1 MHNPEVKTCAKG
13 DDVMRR
19 ISWMLAMVLVLS
31 ALLAACGKK
40 DAAAVVKDLN
50 EVVGE
55 MESYQGAGVMTLH
68 TGETPQQYKVEVW
81 HQKPS
86 YYRIA
91 LTNAKKDVTQIVLR
105 NDEGVFVL
113 TPSQNKSFR
122 FQSDWPDNQGQV
134 YLYETLIR
142 SITGDK
148 TRQFAD
154 EKESYVFDVA
164 ANYNTHALVRQK
176 IWLNKSDYAPKQV
189 EVSDSN
195 ANVVVDVKFDSFK
208 FGADFGKDAFDMQRN
223 MTAATEEGNKTG
235 TGTDAGAAPAEKTDD
250 AGAQQPANPQTP
262 DADGAVTDGQSG
274 VSDGTKPPGT
284 ENHEGSAG
292 ATSEQGSE
300 EPTSAAPK
308 ESDSFGVIQP
318 TYAPEGVKL
327 KDDQILEEAGDYSV
341 LLRYEGTYNYTIF
354 EARPQDRAVSL
365 APSRLVDLGFTAG
378 MISGDALQTLTW
390 TVDGVEYRITSADL
404 PENEMVRIATSIQ
417 EESGK

>member
-1 MHNPEVKTCAKG
+1 
-13 DDVMRR
+13 MRR

-31 ALLAACGKK
+31 VLLAACGKK

-68 TGETPQQYKVEVW
+68 TGDTPQQYKVEVW

-122 FQSDWPDNQGQV
+122 FQSNWPDNQGQV

-142 SITGDK
+142 SITGDT

-208 FGADFGKDAFDMQRN
+208 FGAAFEKDAFDMQRN
-223 MTAATEEGNKTG
+223 MTANTEEGGKTG
-235 TGTDAGAAPAEKTDD
+235 TDSGVAPAEQTGNEGGKE
-250 AGAQQPANPQTP
+250 PANPQTAP
-262 DADGAVTDGQSG
+262 EPDGAVTDGQSG
-274 VSDGTKPPGT
+274 VGGGT
-284 ENHEGSAG
+284 EQQGTEGA
-292 ATSEQGSE
+292 ATGQEGE
-300 EPTSAAPK
+300 EPTLAEPEGA
-308 ESDSFGVIQP
+308 DSFGVIQP
-318 TYAPEGVKL
+318 TYAPEGVQL

-341 LLRYEGTYNYTIF
+341 MLRYEGTYNYTIF

-365 APSRLVDLGFTAG
+365 APSSVVDLGFTLG

-390 TVDGVEYRITSADL
+390 MTDGIEYRITSADL
-404 PENEMVRIATSIQ
+404 PQNEMVRIATSMQ

>member
-1 MHNPEVKTCAKG
+1 
-13 DDVMRR
+13 MRR

-68 TGETPQQYKVEVW
+68 TGDAPQQYKVEVW

-122 FQSDWPDNQGQV
+122 FQSNWPDNQGQV

-142 SITGDK
+142 SITGDT

-208 FGADFGKDAFDMQRN
+208 FGTEFEKDAFDMQRN
-223 MTAATEEGNKTG
+223 MTAATEEGGKTG
-235 TGTDAGAAPAEKTDD
+235 TDSGVTPVEQTGNEGSKE
-250 AGAQQPANPQTP
+250 PANPQTAP
-262 DADGAVTDGQSG
+262 EPDGAVTDGQTG
-274 VSDGTKPPGT
+274 VGGNTEQQGT
-284 ENHEGSAG
+284 EGAATGQEG
-292 ATSEQGSE
+292 E
-300 EPTSAAPK
+300 EPTLAEP
-308 ESDSFGVIQP
+308 EGSDSFGVIQP
-318 TYAPEGVKL
+318 TYAPEGVQL
-327 KDDQILEEAGDYSV
+327 KDDQILEEAEDYSV
-341 LLRYEGTYNYTIF
+341 MLRYEGTYNYTIF

-365 APSRLVDLGFTAG
+365 APSSVVDLGFTLG
-378 MISGDALQTLTW
+378 MISGDALKTLTW
-390 TVDGVEYRITSADL
+390 MTDGIEYRITSADL
-404 PENEMVRIATSIQ
+404 PQNEMVRIATSMQ

>member
-1 MHNPEVKTCAKG
+1 
-13 DDVMRR
+13 MRR

-31 ALLAACGKK
+31 VLLAACGKK

-68 TGETPQQYKVEVW
+68 TGDTPQQYKVEVW

-122 FQSDWPDNQGQV
+122 FQSNWPDNQGQV

-142 SITGDK
+142 SITGDT

-208 FGADFGKDAFDMQRN
+208 FGTEFEKDAFDMQRN
-223 MTAATEEGNKTG
+223 MTAATEEGGKTG
-235 TGTDAGAAPAEKTDD
+235 TDSGVTPVEQTGNEGGKE
-250 AGAQQPANPQTP
+250 PANPQTAP
-262 DADGAVTDGQSG
+262 EPDGAVTDGQTG
-274 VSDGTKPPGT
+274 VGGDTEQQGT
-284 ENHEGSAG
+284 EGAATGQEG
-292 ATSEQGSE
+292 E
-300 EPTSAAPK
+300 EPTLAEP
-308 ESDSFGVIQP
+308 EGSDSFGVIQP
-318 TYAPEGVKL
+318 TYAPEGVQL

-341 LLRYEGTYNYTIF
+341 MLRYEGMYNYTIF

-365 APSRLVDLGFTAG
+365 APSSVVDLGFTLG
-378 MISGDALQTLTW
+378 MISGDALKTLTW
-390 TVDGVEYRITSADL
+390 MTDGIEYRITSADL
-404 PENEMVRIATSIQ
+404 PQNEMVRIATSMQ

>member
-1 MHNPEVKTCAKG
+1 
-13 DDVMRR
+13 MRR

-68 TGETPQQYKVEVW
+68 TGDTPQQYKVEVW

-122 FQSDWPDNQGQV
+122 FQSNWPDNQGQV

-142 SITGDK
+142 SITGDT

-208 FGADFGKDAFDMQRN
+208 FGTEFEKDAFDMQRN
-223 MTAATEEGNKTG
+223 MSAATEEGGKTG
-235 TGTDAGAAPAEKTDD
+235 TDSGVTPAEQTGNEGGKE
-250 AGAQQPANPQTP
+250 PANPQTAP
-262 DADGAVTDGQSG
+262 EPDGAVTDGQTG
-274 VSDGTKPPGT
+274 VGGDTEQQGT
-284 ENHEGSAG
+284 EGAATGQEG
-292 ATSEQGSE
+292 E
-300 EPTSAAPK
+300 EPTLAEP
-308 ESDSFGVIQP
+308 EGSDSFGVIQP
-318 TYAPEGVKL
+318 TYAPEGVQL

-341 LLRYEGTYNYTIF
+341 MLRYEGIYNYTIF

-365 APSRLVDLGFTAG
+365 APSSVVDLGFTLG
-378 MISGDALQTLTW
+378 MISGDALKTLTW
-390 TVDGVEYRITSADL
+390 MTDGIEYRITSADL
-404 PENEMVRIATSIQ
+404 PQNEMVRIATSMQ

>member
-1 MHNPEVKTCAKG
+1 
-13 DDVMRR
+13 MRR

-31 ALLAACGKK
+31 VLLAACGKK

-68 TGETPQQYKVEVW
+68 TGDTPQQYKVEVW

-122 FQSDWPDNQGQV
+122 FQSNWPDNQGQV

-142 SITGDK
+142 SITGDT

-208 FGADFGKDAFDMQRN
+208 FGTEFEKDAFDMQRN
-223 MTAATEEGNKTG
+223 MTAATEEGGKTG
-235 TGTDAGAAPAEKTDD
+235 TDSVVTPVEQTGNEGGKE
-250 AGAQQPANPQTP
+250 PANPQTAP
-262 DADGAVTDGQSG
+262 EPDGAVTDGQTG
-274 VSDGTKPPGT
+274 IGGDTEQQGT
-284 ENHEGSAG
+284 EGAATGQEG
-292 ATSEQGSE
+292 E
-300 EPTSAAPK
+300 EPTLAEPEGA
-308 ESDSFGVIQP
+308 DSFGVIQP
-318 TYAPEGVKL
+318 TYAPEGVQL

-341 LLRYEGTYNYTIF
+341 MLRYEGTYNYTIF

-365 APSRLVDLGFTAG
+365 APSSVVDLGFTLG
-378 MISGDALQTLTW
+378 MISGDALKTLTW
-390 TVDGVEYRITSADL
+390 MTDGIEYRITSADL
-404 PENEMVRIATSIQ
+404 PQNEMARIATSMQ

>member
-1 MHNPEVKTCAKG
+1 
-13 DDVMRR
+13 MRR

-55 MESYQGAGVMTLH
+55 MESYQGTGVMTLH
-68 TGETPQQYKVEVW
+68 TGDAPQQYKVEVW

-122 FQSDWPDNQGQV
+122 FQSNWPDNQGQV

-142 SITGDK
+142 SITGDT

-208 FGADFGKDAFDMQRN
+208 FGAAFEKDAFDMQRN
-223 MTAATEEGNKTG
+223 MTAATEEGG
-235 TGTDAGAAPAEKTDD
+235 QTGTDSGVAPAEQTGNEGGKE
-250 AGAQQPANPQTP
+250 PANPQTAP
-262 DADGAVTDGQSG
+262 EPDGAVTDGQSG
-274 VSDGTKPPGT
+274 IGGDTEQQGT
-284 ENHEGSAG
+284 EGAATGQEG
-292 ATSEQGSE
+292 E
-300 EPTSAAPK
+300 EPTLAEPEGA
-308 ESDSFGVIQP
+308 DSFGVIQP
-318 TYAPEGVKL
+318 TYAPEGVQL

-341 LLRYEGTYNYTIF
+341 MLRYEGTYNYTIF

-365 APSRLVDLGFTAG
+365 APSRVLDLGFT
-378 MISGDALQTLTW
+378 
-390 TVDGVEYRITSADL
+390 
-404 PENEMVRIATSIQ
+404 
-417 EESGK
+417 

>member
-1 MHNPEVKTCAKG
+1 
-13 DDVMRR
+13 MRR

-31 ALLAACGKK
+31 TLLAACGKK

-68 TGETPQQYKVEVW
+68 TGDTPQQYKVEVW

-122 FQSDWPDNQGQV
+122 FQSNWPDNQGQV

-142 SITGDK
+142 SITGDS

-208 FGADFGKDAFDMQRN
+208 FGTEFEKDAFDMQRN
-223 MTAATEEGNKTG
+223 MTAATENGGKV
-235 TGTDAGAAPAEKTDD
+235 GTDSGAAPAGEGKETT
-250 AGAQQPANPQTP
+250 NPQAATEEGSASNP
-262 DADGAVTDGQSG
+262 SGTVSDGQTG
-274 VSDGTKPPGT
+274 VSDNA
-284 ENHEGSAG
+284 EQ
-292 ATSEQGSE
+292 QGSEDPASGKGTE
-300 EPTSAAPK
+300 EPTSAEP
-308 ESDSFGVIQP
+308 EGTGSFGVIQP

-327 KDDQILEEAGDYSV
+327 KDDQIVEGSGDYSV
-341 LLRYEGTYNYTIF
+341 MLRYEGTYNYTIF

-365 APSRLVDLGFTAG
+365 APSRVLDLGFTLG

-390 TVDGVEYRITSADL
+390 MSDGVEYRITSADL
-404 PENEMVRIATSIQ
+404 PDNEMIQIATSMQ

>member
-1 MHNPEVKTCAKG
+1 
-13 DDVMRR
+13 MRR

-68 TGETPQQYKVEVW
+68 TGDTPQQYKVEVW

-122 FQSDWPDNQGQV
+122 FQSNWPDNQGQV

-142 SITGDK
+142 SITGDT

-208 FGADFGKDAFDMQRN
+208 FGAEFGKDAFDMQRN
-223 MTAATEEGNKTG
+223 MTAGTEGNS
-235 TGTDAGAAPAEKTDD
+235 GTDTTNPAEQ
-250 AGAQQPANPQTP
+250 AGENGTKEPASSETAPGQEPTTGS
-262 DADGAVTDGQSG
+262 AEGVTDGQTGVNENPEQQAAQDPASG
-274 VSDGTKPPGT
+274 EPGT
-284 ENHEGSAG
+284 E
-292 ATSEQGSE
+292 
-300 EPTSAAPK
+300 EPTMTEPEGAG
-308 ESDSFGVIQP
+308 SFGVIEP

-327 KDDQILEEAGDYSV
+327 KDDQIVEESGDYSV
-341 LLRYEGTYNYTIF
+341 MLRYEGTYNYTIF

-365 APSRLVDLGFTAG
+365 APSRVVDLGFTLG

-390 TVDGVEYRITSADL
+390 MTDGIEYRITSADL
-404 PENEMVRIATSIQ
+404 PESEMVQIATSMQ
-417 EESGK
+417 EQSGK

>member
-1 MHNPEVKTCAKG
+1 
-13 DDVMRR
+13 
-19 ISWMLAMVLVLS
+19 MVLVLS

-55 MESYQGAGVMTLH
+55 MESYQGVGVMTLH
-68 TGETPQQYKVEVW
+68 TGDTPQQYKVEVW

-122 FQSDWPDNQGQV
+122 FQSNWPDNQGQV

-142 SITGDK
+142 SITGDT

-208 FGADFGKDAFDMQRN
+208 FGTEFEKDAFDMQRN
-223 MTAATEEGNKTG
+223 MSAATEEGGKTG
-235 TGTDAGAAPAEKTDD
+235 TDSGVTPAEQTGNEGGKE
-250 AGAQQPANPQTP
+250 PANPQTAP
-262 DADGAVTDGQSG
+262 EPDGAVTDGQTG
-274 VSDGTKPPGT
+274 VGGDTEQQGT
-284 ENHEGSAG
+284 EGAATGQEG
-292 ATSEQGSE
+292 E
-300 EPTSAAPK
+300 EPTLAEP
-308 ESDSFGVIQP
+308 EGSDSFGVIQP
-318 TYAPEGVKL
+318 TYAPEGVQL

-341 LLRYEGTYNYTIF
+341 MLRYEGIYNYTIF

-365 APSRLVDLGFTAG
+365 APSSVVDLGFTLG
-378 MISGDALQTLTW
+378 MISGDALKTLTW
-390 TVDGVEYRITSADL
+390 MTDGIEYRITSADL
-404 PENEMVRIATSIQ
+404 PQNEMVRIATSMQ

>member
-1 MHNPEVKTCAKG
+1 
-13 DDVMRR
+13 MRR

-68 TGETPQQYKVEVW
+68 TGDTPQQYKVEVW

-122 FQSDWPDNQGQV
+122 FQSNWPDNQGQV

-142 SITGDK
+142 SITGDT

-208 FGADFGKDAFDMQRN
+208 FGTEFEKDAFDMQRN
-223 MTAATEEGNKTG
+223 MTAATEEGGKTG
-235 TGTDAGAAPAEKTDD
+235 TDSGVTPVEQTGNEGGKE
-250 AGAQQPANPQTP
+250 PANPQTAP
-262 DADGAVTDGQSG
+262 EPDGAVTDGQTG
-274 VSDGTKPPGT
+274 VGGDTEQQGT
-284 ENHEGSAG
+284 EGAATGQEG
-292 ATSEQGSE
+292 E
-300 EPTSAAPK
+300 EPTLAEPEDA
-308 ESDSFGVIQP
+308 DSFGVIQP
-318 TYAPEGVKL
+318 TYAPEGVQL

-341 LLRYEGTYNYTIF
+341 MLRYEGTYNYTIF

-365 APSRLVDLGFTAG
+365 APSSVVDLGFTLG

-390 TVDGVEYRITSADL
+390 MTDGIEYRITSADL
-404 PENEMVRIATSIQ
+404 PQNEMVRIATSMQ

>member
-1 MHNPEVKTCAKG
+1 
-13 DDVMRR
+13 
-19 ISWMLAMVLVLS
+19 MVLVLS
-31 ALLAACGKK
+31 TLLAACGKK

-68 TGETPQQYKVEVW
+68 TGDTPQQYKVEVW

-122 FQSDWPDNQGQV
+122 FQSNWPDNQGQV

-142 SITGDK
+142 SITGDS

-208 FGADFGKDAFDMQRN
+208 FGTEFEKDAFDMQRN
-223 MTAATEEGNKTG
+223 MTAATENGGKV
-235 TGTDAGAAPAEKTDD
+235 GTDSGAAPAGEGKETT
-250 AGAQQPANPQTP
+250 NPQAATEEGSASNP
-262 DADGAVTDGQSG
+262 SGTVSDGQTG
-274 VSDGTKPPGT
+274 VSDNA
-284 ENHEGSAG
+284 EQQGSEDPASG
-292 ATSEQGSE
+292 KGSE
-300 EPTSAAPK
+300 EPTSAEP
-308 ESDSFGVIQP
+308 EGTGSFGVIQP

-327 KDDQILEEAGDYSV
+327 KDDQIVEGSGDYSV
-341 LLRYEGTYNYTIF
+341 MLRYEGTYNYTIF

-365 APSRLVDLGFTAG
+365 APSSVVDLGFTLG
-378 MISGDALQTLTW
+378 MLSGDALQTLTW
-390 TVDGVEYRITSADL
+390 MTDGVEYRITSADL
-404 PENEMVRIATSIQ
+404 PQNEMVQIATSMQ

>member
-1 MHNPEVKTCAKG
+1 
-13 DDVMRR
+13 MRR

-68 TGETPQQYKVEVW
+68 TGDTPQQYKVEVW

-122 FQSDWPDNQGQV
+122 FQSNWPDNQGQV

-142 SITGDK
+142 SITGDT

-208 FGADFGKDAFDMQRN
+208 FGAEFGKDAFDMQRN
-223 MTAATEEGNKTG
+223 MTAGTEGNS
-235 TGTDAGAAPAEKTDD
+235 GTDTTNPAEQTGENGTKE
-250 AGAQQPANPQTP
+250 PASSETAPGQEPTTGSAE
-262 DADGAVTDGQSG
+262 DVTDGQTG
-274 VSDGTKPPGT
+274 VSENPDQQGAQDPASGEPGT
-284 ENHEGSAG
+284 E
-292 ATSEQGSE
+292 
-300 EPTSAAPK
+300 EPTMTEPEGAG
-308 ESDSFGVIQP
+308 SFGVIEP

-327 KDDQILEEAGDYSV
+327 KDDQIVEESGDYSV
-341 LLRYEGTYNYTIF
+341 MLRYEGTYNYTIF

-365 APSRLVDLGFTAG
+365 APSRVVDLGFTLG

-390 TVDGVEYRITSADL
+390 MTDGIEYRITSADL
-404 PENEMVRIATSIQ
+404 PESEMVQIATSMQ
-417 EESGK
+417 EQSGK

>member
-1 MHNPEVKTCAKG
+1 
-13 DDVMRR
+13 
-19 ISWMLAMVLVLS
+19 MVLVLS
-31 ALLAACGKK
+31 VLLAACGKK

-68 TGETPQQYKVEVW
+68 TGDTPQQYKVEVW

-122 FQSDWPDNQGQV
+122 FQSNWPDNQGQV

-142 SITGDK
+142 SITGDT

-208 FGADFGKDAFDMQRN
+208 FGTEFEKDAFDMQRN
-223 MTAATEEGNKTG
+223 MTAATEEGGKTG
-235 TGTDAGAAPAEKTDD
+235 TDSGVTPVEQTGNEGGKE
-250 AGAQQPANPQTP
+250 PANPQTAP
-262 DADGAVTDGQSG
+262 EPDGAVTDGQTG
-274 VSDGTKPPGT
+274 VGGDTEQQGT
-284 ENHEGSAG
+284 EGAATGQEG
-292 ATSEQGSE
+292 E
-300 EPTSAAPK
+300 EPTLAEP
-308 ESDSFGVIQP
+308 EGSDSFGVIQP
-318 TYAPEGVKL
+318 TYAPEGVQL
-327 KDDQILEEAGDYSV
+327 KDDQILEEAEDYSV
-341 LLRYEGTYNYTIF
+341 MLRYEGTYNYTIF

-365 APSRLVDLGFTAG
+365 APSSVVDLGFTLG
-378 MISGDALQTLTW
+378 MISGDALKTLTW
-390 TVDGVEYRITSADL
+390 MTDGIEYRITSADL
-404 PENEMVRIATSIQ
+404 PQNEMVRIATSMQ

>member
-1 MHNPEVKTCAKG
+1 
-13 DDVMRR
+13 
-19 ISWMLAMVLVLS
+19 MVLVLS

-68 TGETPQQYKVEVW
+68 TGDTPQQYKVEVW

-122 FQSDWPDNQGQV
+122 FQSNWPDNQGQV

-142 SITGDK
+142 SITGDT

-208 FGADFGKDAFDMQRN
+208 FGTEFEKDAFDMQRN
-223 MTAATEEGNKTG
+223 MSAATEEGGKTG
-235 TGTDAGAAPAEKTDD
+235 TDSGVTPVEQTGNEGGKE
-250 AGAQQPANPQTP
+250 PANPQTAP
-262 DADGAVTDGQSG
+262 EPDGAATDGQTG
-274 VSDGTKPPGT
+274 VGGDTEQQGT
-284 ENHEGSAG
+284 EGAATGQEG
-292 ATSEQGSE
+292 E
-300 EPTSAAPK
+300 EPTLAEP
-308 ESDSFGVIQP
+308 EGSDSFGVIQP
-318 TYAPEGVKL
+318 TYAPEGVQL

-341 LLRYEGTYNYTIF
+341 MLRYEGIYNYTIF

-365 APSRLVDLGFTAG
+365 APSSVVDLGFTLG
-378 MISGDALQTLTW
+378 MISGDALKTLTW
-390 TVDGVEYRITSADL
+390 MTDGIEYRITSADL
-404 PENEMVRIATSIQ
+404 PQNEMVRIATSMQ

>member
-1 MHNPEVKTCAKG
+1 
-13 DDVMRR
+13 MRR

-142 SITGDK
+142 SITGDT

-154 EKESYVFDVA
+154 EKETYVFDVA

-208 FGADFGKDAFDMQRN
+208 FGAEFGKDAFDMQRN

-235 TGTDAGAAPAEKTDD
+235 TDAGVAPAEKTDD
-250 AGAQQPANPQTP
+250 AGAQQPANPQATP
-262 DADGAVTDGQSG
+262 GSKGTEGAVDGQTG
-274 VSDGTKPPGT
+274 VSEGTNQQGT
-284 ENHEGSAG
+284 EGSEGASSG
-292 ATSEQGSE
+292 QGTE
-300 EPTSAAPK
+300 EPTVAEPQEA
-308 ESDSFGVIQP
+308 DSFGVIQP

-327 KDDQILEEAGDYSV
+327 KDDQILEEDGDYSV

-390 TVDGVEYRITSADL
+390 TSDGVEYRITSADL
-404 PENEMVRIATSIQ
+404 PENEMVRIATSMQ

>member
-1 MHNPEVKTCAKG
+1 
-13 DDVMRR
+13 MRR

-31 ALLAACGKK
+31 TLLAACGKK

-68 TGETPQQYKVEVW
+68 TGDTPQQYKVEVW

-122 FQSDWPDNQGQV
+122 FQSNWPDNQGQV

-142 SITGDK
+142 SITGDS

-208 FGADFGKDAFDMQRN
+208 FGTEFEKDAFDMQRN
-223 MTAATEEGNKTG
+223 MTAATENGGKV
-235 TGTDAGAAPAEKTDD
+235 GTDSGAAPAGEGKETT
-250 AGAQQPANPQTP
+250 NPQAATEEGSASNP
-262 DADGAVTDGQSG
+262 SGTVSDGQTG
-274 VSDGTKPPGT
+274 VSDNA
-284 ENHEGSAG
+284 EQ
-292 ATSEQGSE
+292 QGSEDPASGKGTE
-300 EPTSAAPK
+300 EPTSAEP
-308 ESDSFGVIQP
+308 EGTGSFGVIQP

-327 KDDQILEEAGDYSV
+327 KDDQIVEGSGDYSV
-341 LLRYEGTYNYTIF
+341 MLRYEGTYNYTIF

-365 APSRLVDLGFTAG
+365 APSSVVDLGFTLG
-378 MISGDALQTLTW
+378 MLSGDALQTLTW
-390 TVDGVEYRITSADL
+390 MTDGVEYRITSADL
-404 PENEMVRIATSIQ
+404 PQNEMVQIATSMQ

>member
-1 MHNPEVKTCAKG
+1 
-13 DDVMRR
+13 MRR

-68 TGETPQQYKVEVW
+68 TGDTPQQYKVEVW

-122 FQSDWPDNQGQV
+122 FQSNWPDNQGQV

-142 SITGDK
+142 SITGDT

-176 IWLNKSDYAPKQV
+176 IWLNKRDYAPKQV

-208 FGADFGKDAFDMQRN
+208 FGAEFSKDAFDMQRN
-223 MTAATEEGNKTG
+223 MTAGTEGNS
-235 TGTDAGAAPAEKTDD
+235 GTDATNPAEQ
-250 AGAQQPANPQTP
+250 AGENGTKEPASSETAPGQEPTTGS
-262 DADGAVTDGQSG
+262 AEGVTDGQTG
-274 VSDGTKPPGT
+274 VSENPEQQGAQDPASGEPGT
-284 ENHEGSAG
+284 E
-292 ATSEQGSE
+292 
-300 EPTSAAPK
+300 EPTMTEPEGAG
-308 ESDSFGVIQP
+308 SFGVIEP

-327 KDDQILEEAGDYSV
+327 KDDQIVEESGDYSV
-341 LLRYEGTYNYTIF
+341 MLRYEGTYNYTIF

-365 APSRLVDLGFTAG
+365 APSRVVDLGFTLG

-390 TVDGVEYRITSADL
+390 MTDGIEYRITSADL
-404 PENEMVRIATSIQ
+404 PESEMVQIATSMQ
-417 EESGK
+417 EQSGK

>member
-1 MHNPEVKTCAKG
+1 
-13 DDVMRR
+13 MRR

-68 TGETPQQYKVEVW
+68 TGDTPQQYKVEVW

-122 FQSDWPDNQGQV
+122 FQSNWPDNQGQV

-142 SITGDK
+142 SITGDT

-208 FGADFGKDAFDMQRN
+208 FGAAFEKDAFDMQRN
-223 MTAATEEGNKTG
+223 MTAATKEGG
-235 TGTDAGAAPAEKTDD
+235 QTGTDSGVTPAEQTGEGGKE
-250 AGAQQPANPQTP
+250 PANPQTAP
-262 DADGAVTDGQSG
+262 EPDGAVTDGQSG
-274 VSDGTKPPGT
+274 VGGDTEQQGT
-284 ENHEGSAG
+284 EGAATGQEG
-292 ATSEQGSE
+292 E
-300 EPTSAAPK
+300 EPTLAEPEEA
-308 ESDSFGVIQP
+308 DSFGVIQP
-318 TYAPEGVKL
+318 TYAPEGVQL

-341 LLRYEGTYNYTIF
+341 MLRYEGTYNYTIF

-365 APSRLVDLGFTAG
+365 APSSVVDLGFTLG
-378 MISGDALQTLTW
+378 MISGDALKTLTW
-390 TVDGVEYRITSADL
+390 MTDGIEYRITSADL
-404 PENEMVRIATSIQ
+404 PQNEMVRIATSMQ

>member
-1 MHNPEVKTCAKG
+1 
-13 DDVMRR
+13 
-19 ISWMLAMVLVLS
+19 MVLVLS
-31 ALLAACGKK
+31 VLLAACGKK

-68 TGETPQQYKVEVW
+68 TGDTPQQYKVEVW

-122 FQSDWPDNQGQV
+122 FQSNWPDNQGQV

-142 SITGDK
+142 SITGDT

-208 FGADFGKDAFDMQRN
+208 FGTEFEKDAFDMQRN
-223 MTAATEEGNKTG
+223 MTAATEKGG
-235 TGTDAGAAPAEKTDD
+235 QTGTDSGVAPAEQTGEDSTKE
-250 AGAQQPANPQTP
+250 PANPQTAP
-262 DADGAVTDGQSG
+262 EPDGAVTDGQTG
-274 VSDGTKPPGT
+274 VGGDTEQQGT
-284 ENHEGSAG
+284 EGAATGQEG
-292 ATSEQGSE
+292 E
-300 EPTSAAPK
+300 EPTLAEPEGA
-308 ESDSFGVIQP
+308 DSFGVIQP
-318 TYAPEGVKL
+318 TYAPEGVQL

-341 LLRYEGTYNYTIF
+341 MLRYEGTYNYTIF

-365 APSRLVDLGFTAG
+365 APSRVLDLGFTLG
-378 MISGDALQTLTW
+378 MVSGDALQTLTW
-390 TVDGVEYRITSADL
+390 TTDGIEYRITSADL
-404 PENEMVRIATSIQ
+404 PDNEMVRIATSMQ

>member
-1 MHNPEVKTCAKG
+1 
-13 DDVMRR
+13 MRR

-68 TGETPQQYKVEVW
+68 TGDTPQQYKVEVW

-122 FQSDWPDNQGQV
+122 FQSNWPDNQGQV

-142 SITGDK
+142 SITGDT

-208 FGADFGKDAFDMQRN
+208 FGAEFGKDAFDMQRN
-223 MTAATEEGNKTG
+223 MTAGTEGNS
-235 TGTDAGAAPAEKTDD
+235 GTDTTNPAEQ
-250 AGAQQPANPQTP
+250 AGENGAKEPASSETAPGQEPTTGSAE
-262 DADGAVTDGQSG
+262 DVTDGQTG
-274 VSDGTKPPGT
+274 VSENPDQQGAQDPASGEPGT
-284 ENHEGSAG
+284 E
-292 ATSEQGSE
+292 
-300 EPTSAAPK
+300 EPTMTEPEGAG
-308 ESDSFGVIQP
+308 SFGVIEP

-327 KDDQILEEAGDYSV
+327 KDDQIVEESGDYSV
-341 LLRYEGTYNYTIF
+341 MLRYEGTYNYTIF

-365 APSRLVDLGFTAG
+365 APSRVVDLGFTLG

-390 TVDGVEYRITSADL
+390 MTDGIEYRITSADL
-404 PENEMVRIATSIQ
+404 PESEMVQIATSMQ
-417 EESGK
+417 EQSGK

>member
-1 MHNPEVKTCAKG
+1 
-13 DDVMRR
+13 MRR

-31 ALLAACGKK
+31 VLLAACGKK

-68 TGETPQQYKVEVW
+68 TGDTPQQYKVEVW

-122 FQSDWPDNQGQV
+122 FQSNWPDNQGQV

-142 SITGDK
+142 SITGDT

-208 FGADFGKDAFDMQRN
+208 FGTEFEKDAFDMQRN
-223 MTAATEEGNKTG
+223 MTAATEEGGKTG
-235 TGTDAGAAPAEKTDD
+235 TDSGVTPVEQTGNEGGKE
-250 AGAQQPANPQTP
+250 PANPQTAP
-262 DADGAVTDGQSG
+262 EPDGAVTDGQSG
-274 VSDGTKPPGT
+274 VGGDTEQQGT
-284 ENHEGSAG
+284 EGAATGQEG
-292 ATSEQGSE
+292 E
-300 EPTSAAPK
+300 EPTLAEPEGA
-308 ESDSFGVIQP
+308 DSFGVIQP
-318 TYAPEGVKL
+318 TYAPEGVQL

-341 LLRYEGTYNYTIF
+341 MLRYEGTYNYTIF

-365 APSRLVDLGFTAG
+365 APSRVLDLGFTLG
-378 MISGDALQTLTW
+378 MVSGDALQTLTW
-390 TVDGVEYRITSADL
+390 TTDGIEYRITSADL
-404 PENEMVRIATSIQ
+404 PDNEMVRIATSMQ

>member
-1 MHNPEVKTCAKG
+1 
-13 DDVMRR
+13 
-19 ISWMLAMVLVLS
+19 MVLVLS

-55 MESYQGAGVMTLH
+55 MESYQGAGIMTLH
-68 TGETPQQYKVEVW
+68 TGDTPQQYKVEVW

-122 FQSDWPDNQGQV
+122 FQSNWPDNQGQV

-142 SITGDK
+142 SITGDT

-208 FGADFGKDAFDMQRN
+208 FGAEFSKDAFDMQRN
-223 MTAATEEGNKTG
+223 MTAGTEGNS
-235 TGTDAGAAPAEKTDD
+235 GTDTTNPAEQAGED
-250 AGAQQPANPQTP
+250 ATKEPASSETAPGQEPTT
-262 DADGAVTDGQSG
+262 GSTEGVTDGQTG
-274 VSDGTKPPGT
+274 VSENPEQQGDQDPASGEPGT
-284 ENHEGSAG
+284 E
-292 ATSEQGSE
+292 
-300 EPTSAAPK
+300 EPTMTEPEGAG
-308 ESDSFGVIQP
+308 SFGVIEP

-327 KDDQILEEAGDYSV
+327 KDDQIVEESGDYSV
-341 LLRYEGTYNYTIF
+341 MLRYEGTYNYTIF

-365 APSRLVDLGFTAG
+365 APSRVVDLGFTLG

-390 TVDGVEYRITSADL
+390 MTDGIEYRITSADL
-404 PENEMVRIATSIQ
+404 PESEMVQIATSMQ
-417 EESGK
+417 EQSGK

>member
-1 MHNPEVKTCAKG
+1 
-13 DDVMRR
+13 MRR

-68 TGETPQQYKVEVW
+68 TGETPQHYKVEVW

-142 SITGDK
+142 SITGDT

-223 MTAATEEGNKTG
+223 MTAAAEEGNKA
-235 TGTDAGAAPAEKTDD
+235 GTDAGAAPAEKTDD
-250 AGAQQPANPQTP
+250 AGEQSSANTP
-262 DADGAVTDGQSG
+262 NAAGTDGAVSDGQSG
-274 VSDGTKPPGT
+274 VSEGAQQQGT
-284 ENHEGSAG
+284 EGTSGSEGAAG
-292 ATSEQGSE
+292 EPGSE
-300 EPTSAAPK
+300 EPTSAEPK
-308 ESDSFGVIQP
+308 ESGSFGVIQP

-341 LLRYEGTYNYTIF
+341 LLRYEGTYNYTIY

-390 TVDGVEYRITSADL
+390 TSDGVEYRITSADL
-404 PENEMVRIATSIQ
+404 PENEMVRIATSMQ

>member
-1 MHNPEVKTCAKG
+1 
-13 DDVMRR
+13 MRR

-31 ALLAACGKK
+31 VLLAACGKK

-91 LTNAKKDVTQIVLR
+91 LTNAKKDITQIVLR

-122 FQSDWPDNQGQV
+122 FQSNWPDNQGQV

-142 SITGDK
+142 SITGDS
-148 TRQFAD
+148 TRQFVD
-154 EKESYVFDVA
+154 EKDSYVFDVA

-176 IWLNKSDYAPKQV
+176 IWLNKADYAPKQV

-195 ANVVVDVKFDSFK
+195 ANVVVDVKFDNFK
-208 FGADFGKDAFDMQRN
+208 FGAEFGKDAFDMQRN
-223 MTAATEEGNKTG
+223 MTAATEGNIGEG
-235 TGTDAGAAPAEKTDD
+235 APANQAKEEGSATNPQSSTE
-250 AGAQQPANPQTP
+250 QQPAS
-262 DADGAVTDGQSG
+262 DSSG
-274 VSDGTKPPGT
+274 EVSDGQTGISGSD
-284 ENHEGSAG
+284 EQEGAQDPAS
-292 ATSEQGSE
+292 TEQGTE
-300 EPTSAAPK
+300 EPTMTVP
-308 ESDSFGVIQP
+308 EDSEGFGVIEP
-318 TYAPEGVKL
+318 TYVPEGVKL
-327 KDDQILEEAGDYSV
+327 KDDQIVEESGNYSV
-341 LLRYEGTYNYTIF
+341 LLRYEGMYNYTIF

-365 APSRLVDLGFTAG
+365 APSRVVDLGFTWG
-378 MISGDALQTLTW
+378 MMSGDALQTLTW
-390 TVDGVEYRITSADL
+390 MYDGIEYRITSADL
-404 PENEMVRIATSIQ
+404 PENEMKQIALSMQ
-417 EESGK
+417 EQSGK

>member
-1 MHNPEVKTCAKG
+1 
-13 DDVMRR
+13 
-19 ISWMLAMVLVLS
+19 MVLVLS

-68 TGETPQQYKVEVW
+68 TGDTPQQYKVEVW

-122 FQSDWPDNQGQV
+122 FQSNWPDNQGQV

-142 SITGDK
+142 SITGDT

-195 ANVVVDVKFDSFK
+195 ANVVVDVRFDSFK
-208 FGADFGKDAFDMQRN
+208 FGTEFEKDAFDMQRN
-223 MTAATEEGNKTG
+223 MSAATEEGGKTG
-235 TGTDAGAAPAEKTDD
+235 TDSGVTPVEQTGNEGGKE
-250 AGAQQPANPQTP
+250 PANPQTAP
-262 DADGAVTDGQSG
+262 EPDGAVTDGQTG
-274 VSDGTKPPGT
+274 VGGDREQQGT
-284 ENHEGSAG
+284 EGAATGQEG
-292 ATSEQGSE
+292 E
-300 EPTSAAPK
+300 EPTLAEP
-308 ESDSFGVIQP
+308 EGSDSFGVIQP
-318 TYAPEGVKL
+318 TYAPEGVQL

-341 LLRYEGTYNYTIF
+341 MLRYEGIYNYTIF

-365 APSRLVDLGFTAG
+365 APSSVVDLGFTLG
-378 MISGDALQTLTW
+378 MISGDALKTLTW
-390 TVDGVEYRITSADL
+390 MTDGIEYRITSADL
-404 PENEMVRIATSIQ
+404 PQNEMVRIATSMQ

>member
-1 MHNPEVKTCAKG
+1 
-13 DDVMRR
+13 MRR

-31 ALLAACGKK
+31 VLLAACGKK

-68 TGETPQQYKVEVW
+68 TGDTPQQYKVEVW

-122 FQSDWPDNQGQV
+122 FQSNWPDNQGQV

-142 SITGDK
+142 SITGDT

-208 FGADFGKDAFDMQRN
+208 FGAAFEKDAFDMQRN
-223 MTAATEEGNKTG
+223 MTAATKEGG
-235 TGTDAGAAPAEKTDD
+235 QTGTDSGVTPVEQTGEGGKE
-250 AGAQQPANPQTP
+250 PANPQTAP
-262 DADGAVTDGQSG
+262 EPDGAVTDGQTG
-274 VSDGTKPPGT
+274 VGGDTEQQGT
-284 ENHEGSAG
+284 EGAATGQEG
-292 ATSEQGSE
+292 E
-300 EPTSAAPK
+300 EPTLAEPEGA
-308 ESDSFGVIQP
+308 DSFGVIQP
-318 TYAPEGVKL
+318 TYAPEGVQL

-341 LLRYEGTYNYTIF
+341 MLRYEGTYNYTIF

-365 APSRLVDLGFTAG
+365 APSSVVDLGFTLG
-378 MISGDALQTLTW
+378 MISGDALKTLTW
-390 TVDGVEYRITSADL
+390 MTDGIEYRITSADL
-404 PENEMVRIATSIQ
+404 PQNEMARIATSMQ

>member
-1 MHNPEVKTCAKG
+1 
-13 DDVMRR
+13 MRR

-68 TGETPQQYKVEVW
+68 TGDTPQQYKVEVW

-122 FQSDWPDNQGQV
+122 FQSNWPDNQGQV

-142 SITGDK
+142 SITGDT

-208 FGADFGKDAFDMQRN
+208 FGTEFEKDAFDMQRN
-223 MTAATEEGNKTG
+223 MTAATEEGGKTG
-235 TGTDAGAAPAEKTDD
+235 TDSGVTPVEQTGNEGGKE
-250 AGAQQPANPQTP
+250 PANPQTAP
-262 DADGAVTDGQSG
+262 EPDGAVTDGQTG
-274 VSDGTKPPGT
+274 VGGDTEQQGT
-284 ENHEGSAG
+284 EGAATGQEG
-292 ATSEQGSE
+292 E
-300 EPTSAAPK
+300 EPTLAEPEDA
-308 ESDSFGVIQP
+308 DSFGVIQP
-318 TYAPEGVKL
+318 TYAPEGVQL

-341 LLRYEGTYNYTIF
+341 MLRYEGTYNYTIF

-365 APSRLVDLGFTAG
+365 APSRVLDLGFTLG
-378 MISGDALQTLTW
+378 MVSGDALQTLTW
-390 TVDGVEYRITSADL
+390 TTDGIEYRITSADL
-404 PENEMVRIATSIQ
+404 PDNEMVRIATSMQ

>member
-1 MHNPEVKTCAKG
+1 
-13 DDVMRR
+13 MRR

-68 TGETPQQYKVEVW
+68 TGDTPQQYKVEVW

-122 FQSDWPDNQGQV
+122 FQSNWPDNQGQV

-142 SITGDK
+142 SITGDT

-208 FGADFGKDAFDMQRN
+208 FGAEFGKDAFDMQRN
-223 MTAATEEGNKTG
+223 MTAGTDGNSGTDTG
-235 TGTDAGAAPAEKTDD
+235 TNPAEQ
-250 AGAQQPANPQTP
+250 AGESGSKEPASSETAP
-262 DADGAVTDGQSG
+262 GQEPTTGSAEG
-274 VSDGTKPPGT
+274 VSDGQTGVSENPEQQEAQDPASVEPGT
-284 ENHEGSAG
+284 E
-292 ATSEQGSE
+292 
-300 EPTSAAPK
+300 EPTMTEPEGAG
-308 ESDSFGVIQP
+308 SFGVIEP

-327 KDDQILEEAGDYSV
+327 KDDQIVEESGDYSV
-341 LLRYEGTYNYTIF
+341 MLRYEGTYNYTIF

-365 APSRLVDLGFTAG
+365 APSRVVDLGFTLG

-390 TVDGVEYRITSADL
+390 MTDGIEYRITSADL
-404 PENEMVRIATSIQ
+404 PESEMVQIATSMQ
-417 EESGK
+417 EQSGK

>member
-1 MHNPEVKTCAKG
+1 
-13 DDVMRR
+13 
-19 ISWMLAMVLVLS
+19 MVLVLS
-31 ALLAACGKK
+31 VLLAACGKK

-68 TGETPQQYKVEVW
+68 TGDTPQQYKVEVW

-122 FQSDWPDNQGQV
+122 FQSNWPDNQGQV

-142 SITGDK
+142 SITGDT

-208 FGADFGKDAFDMQRN
+208 FGTEFEKDAFDMQRN
-223 MTAATEEGNKTG
+223 MTAATKEGG
-235 TGTDAGAAPAEKTDD
+235 QTGTDSGVTPVEQTGNEGGKE
-250 AGAQQPANPQTP
+250 PANPQTAP
-262 DADGAVTDGQSG
+262 EPDGAVTDGQTG
-274 VSDGTKPPGT
+274 VGGDTEQQGT
-284 ENHEGSAG
+284 EGAATGQEG
-292 ATSEQGSE
+292 E
-300 EPTSAAPK
+300 EPTLAEP
-308 ESDSFGVIQP
+308 EGSDSFGVIQP
-318 TYAPEGVKL
+318 TYAPEGVQL

-341 LLRYEGTYNYTIF
+341 MLRYEGMYNYTIF

-365 APSRLVDLGFTAG
+365 APSSVVDLGFTLG
-378 MISGDALQTLTW
+378 MISGDALKTLTW
-390 TVDGVEYRITSADL
+390 MTDGIEYRITSADL
-404 PENEMVRIATSIQ
+404 PQNEMVRIATSMQ

>member
-1 MHNPEVKTCAKG
+1 
-13 DDVMRR
+13 MRR

-68 TGETPQQYKVEVW
+68 TGDTPQQYKVEVW

-122 FQSDWPDNQGQV
+122 FQSNWPDNQGQV

-142 SITGDK
+142 SITGDT

-208 FGADFGKDAFDMQRN
+208 FGAAFEKDAFDMQRN
-223 MTAATEEGNKTG
+223 MTAATKEGG
-235 TGTDAGAAPAEKTDD
+235 QTGTDSGVTPAEQTGEGGKE
-250 AGAQQPANPQTP
+250 PANPQTAP
-262 DADGAVTDGQSG
+262 EPDGAVTDGQSG
-274 VSDGTKPPGT
+274 VGGDTEQQGT
-284 ENHEGSAG
+284 EG
-292 ATSEQGSE
+292 ATTGQEGE
-300 EPTSAAPK
+300 EPTLAEPEGA
-308 ESDSFGVIQP
+308 DSFGVIQP
-318 TYAPEGVKL
+318 TYAPEGVQL

-341 LLRYEGTYNYTIF
+341 MLRYEGTYNYTIF

-365 APSRLVDLGFTAG
+365 APSSVVDLGFTLG
-378 MISGDALQTLTW
+378 MISGDALKTLTW
-390 TVDGVEYRITSADL
+390 MTDGIEYRITSADL
-404 PENEMVRIATSIQ
+404 PQNEMVRIATSMQ

>member
-1 MHNPEVKTCAKG
+1 
-13 DDVMRR
+13 MRR

-68 TGETPQQYKVEVW
+68 TGDTPQQYKVEVW

-122 FQSDWPDNQGQV
+122 FQSNWPDNQGQV

-142 SITGDK
+142 SITGDT

-208 FGADFGKDAFDMQRN
+208 FGAEFSKDAFDMQRN
-223 MTAATEEGNKTG
+223 MTAGTEGNS
-235 TGTDAGAAPAEKTDD
+235 GTDATDPAEQ
-250 AGAQQPANPQTP
+250 AGENGTKEPASSEVAPGQEPTTGS
-262 DADGAVTDGQSG
+262 AEGVTDGQTG
-274 VSDGTKPPGT
+274 VSENPEQQGAQDPASGEPGT
-284 ENHEGSAG
+284 E
-292 ATSEQGSE
+292 
-300 EPTSAAPK
+300 EPTMTEPEGAG
-308 ESDSFGVIQP
+308 SFGVIEP

-327 KDDQILEEAGDYSV
+327 KDDQIVEESGDYSV
-341 LLRYEGTYNYTIF
+341 MLRYEGTYNYTIF

-365 APSRLVDLGFTAG
+365 APSRLVDLGFTWG

-390 TVDGVEYRITSADL
+390 MTDGIEYRITSADL
-404 PENEMVRIATSIQ
+404 PENEMVQIATSMQ
-417 EESGK
+417 EQSGK

>member
-1 MHNPEVKTCAKG
+1 
-13 DDVMRR
+13 MRR

-68 TGETPQQYKVEVW
+68 TGDTPQQYKVEVW

-122 FQSDWPDNQGQV
+122 FQSNWPDNQGQV

-142 SITGDK
+142 SITGDT

-208 FGADFGKDAFDMQRN
+208 FGAEFSKDAFDMQRN
-223 MTAATEEGNKTG
+223 MTAGTEGNS
-235 TGTDAGAAPAEKTDD
+235 GTDATNPAEQ
-250 AGAQQPANPQTP
+250 AGENGTKEPASSETAPGQEPTTGS
-262 DADGAVTDGQSG
+262 AEGVTDGQTG
-274 VSDGTKPPGT
+274 VSENPEQQGAQDPASGEPGT
-284 ENHEGSAG
+284 E
-292 ATSEQGSE
+292 
-300 EPTSAAPK
+300 EPTMTEPEGAG
-308 ESDSFGVIQP
+308 SFGVIEP
-318 TYAPEGVKL
+318 TYSPEGVKL
-327 KDDQILEEAGDYSV
+327 KDDQIVEESGDYSV
-341 LLRYEGTYNYTIF
+341 MLRYEGTYNYTIF

-365 APSRLVDLGFTAG
+365 APSRLVDLGFTWG

-390 TVDGVEYRITSADL
+390 MTDGIEYRITSADL
-404 PENEMVRIATSIQ
+404 PENEMVQIATSMQ
-417 EESGK
+417 EQSGK

>member
-1 MHNPEVKTCAKG
+1 
-13 DDVMRR
+13 MRR

-31 ALLAACGKK
+31 VLLAACGKK

-68 TGETPQQYKVEVW
+68 TGDTPQQYKVEVW

-122 FQSDWPDNQGQV
+122 FQSNWPDNQGQV

-142 SITGDK
+142 SITGDT

-208 FGADFGKDAFDMQRN
+208 FGAAFEKDAFDMQRN
-223 MTAATEEGNKTG
+223 MTAATKEGG
-235 TGTDAGAAPAEKTDD
+235 QTGTDSGVTPAEQTGEGGKE
-250 AGAQQPANPQTP
+250 PANPQTAP
-262 DADGAVTDGQSG
+262 EPDGAVTDGQSG
-274 VSDGTKPPGT
+274 VGGDTEQQGT
-284 ENHEGSAG
+284 EG
-292 ATSEQGSE
+292 ATTGQEGE
-300 EPTSAAPK
+300 EPTLAEPEGA
-308 ESDSFGVIQP
+308 DSFGVIQP
-318 TYAPEGVKL
+318 TYAPEGVQL

-341 LLRYEGTYNYTIF
+341 MLRYEGTYNYTIF

-365 APSRLVDLGFTAG
+365 APSSVVDLGFTLG
-378 MISGDALQTLTW
+378 MISGDALKTLTW
-390 TVDGVEYRITSADL
+390 MTDGIEYRITSADL
-404 PENEMVRIATSIQ
+404 PQNEMARIATSMQ

>member
-1 MHNPEVKTCAKG
+1 
-13 DDVMRR
+13 
-19 ISWMLAMVLVLS
+19 MVLVLS
-31 ALLAACGKK
+31 VLLAACGKK

-68 TGETPQQYKVEVW
+68 TGDTPQQYKVEVW

-122 FQSDWPDNQGQV
+122 FQSNWPDNQGQV

-142 SITGDK
+142 SITGDT

-208 FGADFGKDAFDMQRN
+208 FGAAFEKDAFDMQRN
-223 MTAATEEGNKTG
+223 MTAATKEGG
-235 TGTDAGAAPAEKTDD
+235 QTGTDSGVTPAEQTGEGGKE
-250 AGAQQPANPQTP
+250 PANPQTAP
-262 DADGAVTDGQSG
+262 EPDGAVTDGQSG
-274 VSDGTKPPGT
+274 VGGDTEQQGT
-284 ENHEGSAG
+284 EGAATGQEG
-292 ATSEQGSE
+292 E
-300 EPTSAAPK
+300 EPTLAEPEGA
-308 ESDSFGVIQP
+308 DSFGVIQP
-318 TYAPEGVKL
+318 TYAPEGVQL

-341 LLRYEGTYNYTIF
+341 MLRYEGTYNYTIF

-365 APSRLVDLGFTAG
+365 APSRVLDLGFTLG
-378 MISGDALQTLTW
+378 MVSGDALQTLTW
-390 TVDGVEYRITSADL
+390 MTDGIEYRITSADL
-404 PENEMVRIATSIQ
+404 PQNEMARIATSMQ

>member
-142 SITGDK
+142 SITGDT

-208 FGADFGKDAFDMQRN
+208 FGAEFGKDAFDMQRN
-223 MTAATEEGNKTG
+223 MTAATEEGN
-235 TGTDAGAAPAEKTDD
+235 AATTDD
-250 AGAQQPANPQTP
+250 AGTKQPANPQAEP
-262 DADGAVTDGQSG
+262 DANGA
-274 VSDGTKPPGT
+274 VSDGQTGVSEGTKQPGT
-284 ENHEGSAG
+284 EGAEGSEG
-292 ATSEQGSE
+292 AVGEQNSE
-300 EPTSAAPK
+300 EPTSAEPS

-327 KDDQILEEAGDYSV
+327 KDDQITEEAGDYSV

-390 TVDGVEYRITSADL
+390 TFDGVEYRITSADL
-404 PENEMVRIATSIQ
+404 PENEMVRIATSMQ
-417 EESGK
+417 ESSGK

>member
-1 MHNPEVKTCAKG
+1 
-13 DDVMRR
+13 MRR

-31 ALLAACGKK
+31 VLLAACGKK

-68 TGETPQQYKVEVW
+68 TGDSPQQYKVEVW

-122 FQSDWPDNQGQV
+122 FQSNWPDNQGQV

-142 SITGDK
+142 SITGDT

-208 FGADFGKDAFDMQRN
+208 FGAAFEKDAFDMQRN
-223 MTAATEEGNKTG
+223 MTANTEEGGKTG
-235 TGTDAGAAPAEKTDD
+235 TDSGVAPAEQTGNEGGKE
-250 AGAQQPANPQTP
+250 PANPQTAP
-262 DADGAVTDGQSG
+262 ETDGAVTDGQSG
-274 VSDGTKPPGT
+274 VGVDTEQQGT
-284 ENHEGSAG
+284 EGAATGQEG
-292 ATSEQGSE
+292 E
-300 EPTSAAPK
+300 EPTLAEPEGA
-308 ESDSFGVIQP
+308 DSFGVIQP
-318 TYAPEGVKL
+318 TYAPEGVQL

-341 LLRYEGTYNYTIF
+341 MLRYEGTYNYTIF

-365 APSRLVDLGFTAG
+365 APSRVLDLGFTLG
-378 MISGDALQTLTW
+378 MVSGDALQTLTW
-390 TVDGVEYRITSADL
+390 TTDGIEYRITSADL
-404 PENEMVRIATSIQ
+404 PDNEMVRIATSMQ

>member
-1 MHNPEVKTCAKG
+1 
-13 DDVMRR
+13 MRR

-31 ALLAACGKK
+31 TLLAACGKK

-68 TGETPQQYKVEVW
+68 TGDTPQQYKVEVW

-122 FQSDWPDNQGQV
+122 FQSNWPDNQGQV

-142 SITGDK
+142 SITGDS

-208 FGADFGKDAFDMQRN
+208 FGTEFEKDAFDMQRN
-223 MTAATEEGNKTG
+223 MTAANENGGKV
-235 TGTDAGAAPAEKTDD
+235 GTDSGAAPAGEGKETT
-250 AGAQQPANPQTP
+250 NPQAATEEGSASNP
-262 DADGAVTDGQSG
+262 SGTVSDGQTG
-274 VSDGTKPPGT
+274 VSDNA
-284 ENHEGSAG
+284 EQ
-292 ATSEQGSE
+292 QGSEDPASGQGTE
-300 EPTSAAPK
+300 EPTSAEP
-308 ESDSFGVIQP
+308 EGTGSFGVIQP

-327 KDDQILEEAGDYSV
+327 KDDQIVEGSGDYSV
-341 LLRYEGTYNYTIF
+341 MLRYEGTYNYTIF

-365 APSRLVDLGFTAG
+365 APSRVLDLGFTLG

-390 TVDGVEYRITSADL
+390 MSDGVEYRITSADL
-404 PENEMVRIATSIQ
+404 PDNEMIQIATSMQ

>member
-1 MHNPEVKTCAKG
+1 
-13 DDVMRR
+13 
-19 ISWMLAMVLVLS
+19 MVLVLS
-31 ALLAACGKK
+31 TLLAACGKK

-68 TGETPQQYKVEVW
+68 TGDTPQQYKVEVW

-122 FQSDWPDNQGQV
+122 FQSNWPDNQGQV

-142 SITGDK
+142 SITGDS

-208 FGADFGKDAFDMQRN
+208 FGTEFEKDAFDMQRN
-223 MTAATEEGNKTG
+223 MTAASENGGKV
-235 TGTDAGAAPAEKTDD
+235 GTDSGAAPAGDGKETTNPQAATEKGS
-250 AGAQQPANPQTP
+250 AANPSGT
-262 DADGAVTDGQSG
+262 VSDGQSG
-274 VSDGTKPPGT
+274 VSDNA
-284 ENHEGSAG
+284 EQ
-292 ATSEQGSE
+292 QGSEDPASGQGAE
-300 EPTSAAPK
+300 EPTSAEP
-308 ESDSFGVIQP
+308 EGSDSFGVIQP
-318 TYAPEGVKL
+318 TYVPEGVKL
-327 KDDQILEEAGDYSV
+327 KDDQIVEGSGDYSV
-341 LLRYEGTYNYTIF
+341 MLRYEGTYNYTIF

-365 APSRLVDLGFTAG
+365 APSSVVDLGFTLG
-378 MISGDALQTLTW
+378 MLSGDALQTLTW
-390 TVDGVEYRITSADL
+390 MTDGVEYRITSADL
-404 PENEMVRIATSIQ
+404 PVNEMMQIATSMQ